1 MASTYLSKTPSSSG
15 DRKTWTWS
23 GWIKR
28 SNLGSEQSFFGAYTG
43 GNDYVVAQFD
53 SDDTLNF
60 THKHINASGGS
71 LSNQT
76 KRKITNRKFRDTNAY
91 YHIVIKFDAANTNCD
106 IYVNGTEETSFSV
119 NEEPENRDYAVNHT
133 DIHYLGGFPHSVT
146 GIADT
151 KFDGIISHVHLCD
164 GYAYTPSNF
173 GSTDATTGE
182 WKINTAPSVSYGTNG
197 YFLLKDGNS
206 VTDQSGQGNNYSVA
220 AGTLTNTEDS
230 PSNVFCTMNPL
241 NHDYAYTD
249 TDIGAG
255 NTFVY
260 PRANAN
266 YNYAVS
272 TLAMPKGNGKFY
284 AEAKYITYDTV
295 TAGVGIVDMDY
306 VSEIF
311 YQNRNLPEQTNSTY
325 IGRVIYLK
333 NGYSI
338 IPSTENNSY
347 GSSYANGD
355 IIQIACDME
364 NGAIYFGKNGTWQ
377 NSGDPTSGASKT
389 GAIDISAQSWYTGTT
404 HWGFWCGDKAT
415 NHDRFAWNFGNGNFA
430 SASGS
435 FGSQTYS
442 TTAVSSAGSNASG
455 IGIFEYDVP
464 TGYTALSTKGLNE

>member
-1 MASTYLSKTPSSSG
+1 MANTYLSRGQSTSSTRTKCTLSA
-15 DRKTWTWS
+15 
-23 GWIKR
+23 WIKR
-28 SNLGSEQSFFGAYTG
+28 GNL
-43 GNDYVVAQFD
+43 
-53 SDDTLNF
+53 
-60 THKHINASGGS
+60 SGGS
-71 LSNQT
+71 YHFFVSFYNSTSDRMGFYFNTADTLDVYSPGTNSCHVS
-76 KRKITNRKFRDTNAY
+76 TNRLLRDTNAW
-91 YHIVIKFDAANTNCD
+91 YHVVFKIDTTQSTASDRVK
-106 IYVNGTEETSFSV
+106 IYVNGQEET
-119 NEEPENRDYAVNHT
+119 D
-133 DIHYLGGFPHSVT
+133 LGNTTYPNQNDNMPFGTSSYNLYI
-146 GIADT
+146 GNYDGSQYY
-151 KFDGIISHVHLCD
+151 FDGSMSHVHFCD
-164 GYAYTPSNF
+164 GYAYDASSF
-173 GSTDATTGE
+173 GSTDSTTGE
-182 WKINTAPSVSYGTNG
+182 WKINTNPNVSYGTNG
-197 YFLLKDGNS
+197 FTILKDGNTI
-206 VTDQSGQGNNYSVA
+206 TDQSSNSNDFTLSG
-220 AGTLTNTEDS
+220 GTVTNTEDC

-241 NHDYAYTD
+241 NHDYANTNTD
-249 TDIGAG
+249 LGAG
-255 NTFVY
+255 STFVY
-260 PRANAN
+260 PRANDN

-306 VSEIF
+306 VPEIF
-311 YQNRNLPEQTNSTY
+311 YQNRNLPEQTASTY

-389 GAIDISAQSWYTGTT
+389 GAIDISSQSWYTGTT
-404 HWGFWCGDKAT
+404 HWGFWCGDKGT

-442 TTAVSSAGSNASG
+442 TTAVSSAGTNASG